1 MTLSDYVTSIGDG
14 AFSGSALT
22 TVNIPASVTSIGE
35 GVFDGCTGLTSLT
48 VNEANSAFEMSGKVL
63 LSKDKTTLVFSLVD
77 HYDTY
82 SVPDTV
88 TTIYGDA
95 FSDCKLTSVVI
106 PNSVTTIGNYAFSG
120 CSRLTT
126 VTLGNGVEAISQGM
140 FFSCKELTSLTIPNS
155 VTTIG
160 KEAFQNCG
168 KLASLTIPNSVT
180 TIGEGAFK
188 YCSGL
193 TEINIPGSVTS
204 IGKGAFDGCT
214 GLTNLTVDDSSST
227 YSLNNGALLS
237 KNGEIMYF
245 CLVRPD
251 GEYTIPGTVT
261 TIGEGAFEGCYDL
274 TSVIIP
280 DSVVTIGKN
289 AFIRCGSLSS
299 VTFGSNVETIGEGAF
314 SECYGLS
321 SVVIPNS
328 VKTIGNNAFIS
339 CDGLRTVE
347 IGNSVETIGDGAFY
361 KCYGLESVTI
371 PLSVKSIGHSAFSD
385 LQMMRFTPEMATLDI
400 NHIGGSGAYGSAD
413 PNYRVELYKNA
424 AMTVPVDSLNT
435 YVGTIYFKWIR
446 SSGESFTV
454 TFDTNGGSPVEP
466 QRVIDCGTAE
476 VPAEPTREGYRFAG
490 WYTDSGCTDEYDFS
504 TQIAGDMTL
513 YAGWEVKYYSI
524 IFNADSGTF
533 TDGSTKYLSF
543 KYGEPIVA
551 PEEPTRDGFVFAGWD
566 PEIPATM
573 PAMELRF
580 TAKWIEIPPDQ
591 FYVNFITYGGT
602 EVESQMV
609 DKDGLVV
616 EPTTTR
622 EGYTFTGWY
631 TEGECSNLYDFST
644 PVTENMTLHAG
655 WTEAEYLTTFDANSG
670 IFSDGSETK
679 DIKVKTGTEPGI
691 EPPVR
696 DGYTFTGWFME
707 PVTENVYDNI
717 AREGMT
723 IYAGWDPVTYT
734 ATFDANGG
742 VFYNN
747 EPTHP
752 YDITTGT
759 EPGIEPPVREG
770 YIFTG
775 WFMDSAATEPYDEIA
790 RENMTLYAGWK
801 EEQFFLS
808 SMPTADSSP
817 MERRS
822 GNSASRTE
830 WIWMSISPPERDTI
844 SMAGTGIL
852 PQRPRTTA

>member
-1 MTLSDYVTSIGDG
+1 MMRFVSGFTYKEHNHPSYNGLWPEHPGMAVFEVHSMKSNKFQSKMLLAIALLTVIALLTASVIDDGLDGSPESSIYKFKVGDLTYQVSPDDATQVVVLSADEKLNTVSIPESVAFGGVTYKVTAIGDSAFEASSIKELTIGNSVKSIGNKAFNNCSNLTSVTIPDSVTMIGNEAFARCNLLASVTIGDSVKTIGDSAFEFCKKLESVTVPASVTSIGNEAFKYCEVLTSFNVDPNNGTYSSADGFLYSKDGRTLICCPVEPTESLTIPDTVTTIVDYAFKDCDDLTAVHIPVSVTYIGKEAFYGCNYLRTVDLNPETPSGSATTIGESAFAGCGELRNLTLSDYVTSIGDG

-106 PNSVTTIGNYAFSG
+106 PDSVTTIGNYAFSG

-289 AFIRCGSLSS
+289 AFIRCSSLYS

-328 VKTIGNNAFIS
+328 
-339 CDGLRTVE
+339 
-347 IGNSVETIGDGAFY
+347 
-361 KCYGLESVTI
+361 
-371 PLSVKSIGHSAFSD
+371 
-385 LQMMRFTPEMATLDI
+385 
-400 NHIGGSGAYGSAD
+400 
-413 PNYRVELYKNA
+413 
-424 AMTVPVDSLNT
+424 
-435 YVGTIYFKWIR
+435 
-446 SSGESFTV
+446 
-454 TFDTNGGSPVEP
+454 SPFP
-466 QRVIDCGTAE
+466 
-476 VPAEPTREGYRFAG
+476 
-490 WYTDSGCTDEYDFS
+490 
-504 TQIAGDMTL
+504 
-513 YAGWEVKYYSI
+513 
-524 IFNADSGTF
+524 
-533 TDGSTKYLSF
+533 
-543 KYGEPIVA
+543 
-551 PEEPTRDGFVFAGWD
+551 
-566 PEIPATM
+566 
-573 PAMELRF
+573 
-580 TAKWIEIPPDQ
+580 
-591 FYVNFITYGGT
+591 
-602 EVESQMV
+602 
-609 DKDGLVV
+609 
-616 EPTTTR
+616 
-622 EGYTFTGWY
+622 
-631 TEGECSNLYDFST
+631 
-644 PVTENMTLHAG
+644 
-655 WTEAEYLTTFDANSG
+655 
-670 IFSDGSETK
+670 
-679 DIKVKTGTEPGI
+679 
-691 EPPVR
+691 
-696 DGYTFTGWFME
+696 
-707 PVTENVYDNI
+707 
-717 AREGMT
+717 
-723 IYAGWDPVTYT
+723 
-734 ATFDANGG
+734 
-742 VFYNN
+742 
-747 EPTHP
+747 
-752 YDITTGT
+752 
-759 EPGIEPPVREG
+759 
-770 YIFTG
+770 
-775 WFMDSAATEPYDEIA
+775 
-790 RENMTLYAGWK
+790 
-801 EEQFFLS
+801 
-808 SMPTADSSP
+808 
-817 MERRS
+817 
-822 GNSASRTE
+822 
-830 WIWMSISPPERDTI
+830 
-844 SMAGTGIL
+844 
-852 PQRPRTTA
+852 